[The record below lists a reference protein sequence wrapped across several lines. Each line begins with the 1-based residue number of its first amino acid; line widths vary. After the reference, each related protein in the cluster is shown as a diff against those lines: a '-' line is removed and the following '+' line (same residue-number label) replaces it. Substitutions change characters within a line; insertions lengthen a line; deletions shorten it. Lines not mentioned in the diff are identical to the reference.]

1 MLNFIVCE
9 DDLTFLDNM
18 KTIINNF
25 MMSYDV
31 EYEIHTFTGYDKRF
45 ERIVKSEIGFK
56 VYFLDIKTKSGS
68 GIDAAR
74 FIREEQDDWVSLIII
89 VTAFSE
95 YRYEALGNR
104 LFLLDFI
111 SKVNNCK
118 QKVIEALNV
127 VMKNYDNREKTLNYE
142 YNYIVHKIEFRHIIY
157 IEKEQESKR
166 CIIKTT
172 YNDFIIP
179 KTLSEIDKMLDNRF
193 LKVHRSL
200 IVNLDQIEQYEIK
213 TGEITFKNGTK
224 THLVARDKKK
234 ELINS
239 VITVK

>member
-1 MLNFIVCE
+1 MN
-9 DDLTFLDNM
+9 
-18 KTIINNF
+18 
-25 MMSYDV
+25 YDV
-31 EYEIHTFTGYDKRF
+31 EYEIHTFTGYDKKF
-45 ERIVKSEIGFK
+45 EKIVKADIGFK
-56 VYFLDIKTKSGS
+56 VYFLDIKTKHGS

-74 FIREEQDDWVSLIII
+74 FIREEQDDWVSLIVI

-118 QKVIEALNV
+118 KKVVDALEI

-142 YNYIVHKIEFRHIIY
+142 YNYVVHKIEFRHIIC

-166 CIIKTT
+166 CIIRTT
-172 YNDFIIP
+172 YGNFVIP
-179 KTLSEIDKMLDNRF
+179 KTLSEIHKMLDGRF
-193 LKVHRSL
+193 LKIHRSL

-213 TGEITFKNGTK
+213 TSEITFKNGTK
-224 THLVARDKKK
+224 THMVARDKKK

-239 VITVK
+239 VVIVK

>member
-18 KTIINNF
+18 KTIIHNF
-25 MMSYDV
+25 MMSYDT
-31 EYEIHTFTGYDKRF
+31 EYEIHTFTGYDKKF

-56 VYFLDIKTKSGS
+56 VYFLDIKTKTGS

-74 FIREEQDDWVSLIII
+74 FIREEEDDWVSLIII

-118 QKVIEALNV
+118 QKVVDSLKVA
-127 VMKNYDNREKTLNYE
+127 MKNYDNREKTLNYE
-142 YNYIVHKIEFRHIIY
+142 YNYVLHKIEYRHIIF
-157 IEKEQESKR
+157 IEKEQDSKR
-166 CIIKTT
+166 CIIQTT
-172 YNDFIIP
+172 YDQYPIP
-179 KTLSEIDKMLDNRF
+179 KTLSEVAKMLDNRF
-193 LKVHRSL
+193 LKIHRSL

-213 TGEITFKNGTK
+213 TGEITFKNGMK
-224 THLVARDKKK
+224 TQLVARDKKR
-234 ELINS
+234 ELISS